1 VSADSNGLTLLL
13 VGLGAAVYATVFW
26 IMSLRYPAIPLI
38 AVFALAPFQN
48 DLSGLGWLHFSLSE
62 LHLLLAA
69 PLMLLRGWQ
78 GGLGWLSVPIWGTLI
93 LATVMT
99 IPTWRESSGI
109 SLIQMSIYWVG
120 AVALFSILPTNLNQ
134 LRVVWRGL
142 VTVGVVL
149 AVAALL
155 TRSSYFLGLNKNG
168 AGASLA
174 CALIVCVECWLSEP
188 RARQWRWLPALG
200 LIAGGLIMVLSR
212 GAWLAALS
220 GVAFLFAWKG
230 MYRRLLMFGLVLIP
244 VVGVVWASLPEESRQ
259 YASSFD
265 SGRYNIRAREL
276 NSEWALEQWKSS
288 PWIGVGVGLRKEF
301 DATNVILLTLAESGP
316 LGVLA
321 VLGVHFWVLWGMWRR
336 RSGLKDLSAPW
347 ASSHALAGAV
357 VLSKFVHGLVDHYW
371 SRGAIM
377 IAWASVG
384 FALSASRIS
393 GARRR
398 HAVLSPRLPLKKM
411 LRAHKGKAAY
421 A

>member
-1 VSADSNGLTLLL
+1 MSADSNGLTLLVL
-13 VGLGAAVYATVFW
+13 GFGAAVYATVFW

-38 AVFALAPFQN
+38 AVFSLAPFQN
-48 DLSGLGWLHFSLSE
+48 DLSGLGWLHFSISE

-78 GGLGWLSVPIWGTLI
+78 GGLGWLSVPIWGTLL
-93 LATVMT
+93 LATILT
-99 IPTWRESSGI
+99 LPTWRESSGI

-120 AVALFSILPTNLNQ
+120 AVALFSILPTNVNQ
-134 LRVVWRGL
+134 LRVVWRAL

-149 AVAALL
+149 AVAALV

-188 RARQWRWLPALG
+188 RTRQWRWLPALG

-230 MYRRLLMFGLVLIP
+230 MYRRLVMFGLVLIP
-244 VVGVVWASLPEESRQ
+244 VVGIVWASLPEDSRQ

-321 VLGVHFWVLWGMWRR
+321 LLGVHFWVLWGMWRR
-336 RSGLKDLSAPW
+336 RGGLKNFSAPW

-384 FALSASRIS
+384 FALSASRTS
-393 GARRR
+393 GARMRQTALPRR
-398 HAVLSPRLPLKKM
+398 PPFKK
-411 LRAHKGKAAY
+411 LVRTNKGRAAY

>member
-1 VSADSNGLTLLL
+1 
-13 VGLGAAVYATVFW
+13 
-26 IMSLRYPAIPLI
+26 
-38 AVFALAPFQN
+38 
-48 DLSGLGWLHFSLSE
+48 
-62 LHLLLAA
+62 
-69 PLMLLRGWQ
+69 
-78 GGLGWLSVPIWGTLI
+78 
-93 LATVMT
+93 
-99 IPTWRESSGI
+99 
-109 SLIQMSIYWVG
+109 
-120 AVALFSILPTNLNQ
+120 
-134 LRVVWRGL
+134 
-142 VTVGVVL
+142 
-149 AVAALL
+149 
-155 TRSSYFLGLNKNG
+155 
-168 AGASLA
+168 
-174 CALIVCVECWLSEP
+174 
-188 RARQWRWLPALG
+188 
-200 LIAGGLIMVLSR
+200 
-212 GAWLAALS
+212 
-220 GVAFLFAWKG
+220 

-411 LRAHKGKAAY
+411 VRAHKGKAAY

>member
-1 VSADSNGLTLLL
+1 MSADSNGLTLLL

-78 GGLGWLSVPIWGTLI
+78 GTLI

-168 AGASLA
+168 AGVSLA
-174 CALIVCVECWLSEP
+174 CALIVCVLLIVFVCFCWFEYV
-188 RARQWRWLPALG
+188 
-200 LIAGGLIMVLSR
+200 LIVCR
-212 GAWLAALS
+212 NC
-220 GVAFLFAWKG
+220 
-230 MYRRLLMFGLVLIP
+230 GLV
-244 VVGVVWASLPEESRQ
+244 
-259 YASSFD
+259 
-265 SGRYNIRAREL
+265 
-276 NSEWALEQWKSS
+276 
-288 PWIGVGVGLRKEF
+288 
-301 DATNVILLTLAESGP
+301 
-316 LGVLA
+316 
-321 VLGVHFWVLWGMWRR
+321 
-336 RSGLKDLSAPW
+336 
-347 ASSHALAGAV
+347 
-357 VLSKFVHGLVDHYW
+357 
-371 SRGAIM
+371 
-377 IAWASVG
+377 
-384 FALSASRIS
+384 
-393 GARRR
+393 
-398 HAVLSPRLPLKKM
+398 
-411 LRAHKGKAAY
+411 
-421 A
+421 

>member
-1 VSADSNGLTLLL
+1 MSADSNGLTLLL
-13 VGLGAAVYATVFW
+13 VGFGAALYATVFW
-26 IMSLRYPAIPLI
+26 TFSLRYPAIPLI
-38 AVFALAPFQN
+38 AVFSLAPFQN

-69 PLMLLRGWQ
+69 PLMLFRGWQ

-109 SLIQMSIYWVG
+109 SLIQMAIYWVG
-120 AVALFSILPTNLNQ
+120 AVALFSILPTKINQ

-142 VTVGVVL
+142 VIVGVVL

-174 CALIVCVECWLSEP
+174 CALIVCVECWLSET
-188 RARQWRWLPALG
+188 RSRQWRWLPAMG
-200 LIAGGLIMVLSR
+200 LISGGLIMVLSR

-244 VVGVVWASLPEESRQ
+244 VVGFVWASLPEESRQ

-321 VLGVHFWVLWGMWRR
+321 LLGVHFWVLWGMWRR
-336 RSGLKDLSAPW
+336 RGGLKDFSAPW

-384 FALSASRIS
+384 FALSASRMAQS
-393 GARRR
+393 SARPPLLRG
-398 HAVLSPRLPLKKM
+398 RLPLK
-411 LRAHKGKAAY
+411 RTVRNHKGRAAY